1 MDEIVVLPINDAAL
15 FLSVIDRQAPAKV
28 VDVSNLLILE
38 TDVAG
43 SDHRGGQGGQLR
55 IWWGNKTHFH
65 LHLSLARR
73 NAKIGKVPPYFFHQI
88 RRGTTDLNRETIEI
102 EALGHS

>member
-1 MDEIVVLPINDAAL
+1 MITEA
-15 FLSVIDRQAPAKV
+15 DR
-28 VDVSNLLILE
+28 E
-38 TDVAG
+38 G
-43 SDHRGGQGGQLR
+43 SSR

-88 RRGTTDLNRETIEI
+88 RRGTTNLNRETIEI
-102 EALGHS
+102 EALGHSVFFLLLEFAYWGIC